1 MSTAPME
8 GIGTMSQTVRTWTN
22 EEEAFAVVFQRV
34 SADVVQANSAAAR
47 DDQQHDLCCSAW
59 RALRSAYPEQW
70 NAYAERIGLEE
81 RL

>member
-1 MSTAPME
+1 MSH
-8 GIGTMSQTVRTWTN
+8 TVRTWTN

-34 SADVVQANSAAAR
+34 AEDATIAAGTTPR
-47 DDQQHDLCCSAW
+47 DQEKYEGALRAW
-59 RALRSAYPEQW
+59 RALRAAYPEQW

>member
-1 MSTAPME
+1 
-8 GIGTMSQTVRTWTN
+8 MSQTVRTWTN

-34 SADVVQANSAAAR
+34 SADVVRANSDR
-47 DDQQHDLCCSAW
+47 LQNSIQHELCCNAW
-59 RALRSAYPEQW
+59 RILRAAYPEQW

>member
-1 MSTAPME
+1 MSEA
-8 GIGTMSQTVRTWTN
+8 VRTWTN
-22 EEEAFAVVFQRV
+22 EEEAFAVVFQKV
-34 SADVVQANSAAAR
+34 AADVAKAMSEPRYEERRHEAAMA
-47 DDQQHDLCCSAW
+47 LW